1 MLTNPTEQASDGS
14 IEDTQ
19 GDDVVDDR
27 HATGRA
33 GDAATVRAGDG
44 NRTCGRG
51 HAPVGLRLANTGGDR
66 DGRVFEC
73 PDCGARVL
81 VTAGLLVGGER
92 MRLLSPQG
100 QD

>member
-1 MLTNPTEQASDGS
+1 MVDELLDAWRKRS
-14 IEDTQ
+14 
-19 GDDVVDDR
+19 GDEECD
-27 HATGRA
+27 
-33 GDAATVRAGDG
+33 
-44 NRTCGRG
+44 
-51 HAPVGLRLANTGGDR
+51 ANTGGDR